1 MAPARLYD
9 SLMVQHFAGQLLV
22 ILEQG
27 AVVAGAVAV
36 VMEDLHHFQH
46 ALGQRDRGVHG
57 LGGVH
62 HVVQV
67 LDVQVDAEAGLEVLV
82 HHHGRFGV
90 HDGAAGKAAL
100 DGLEDLF
107 RFHAAHLAHLEG
119 FRQGGD
125 VHGHDGLVAQLG
137 HVARTHVAAQHHGG
151 PHLLKDG
158 LVLVKELLVAA
169 HHERQRAVDGLGLAA
184 GLAKY
189 GIEMLDAP
197 VSGGQPKAIDG
208 TLSFM
213 VGGKEEVFN
222 KFKPVLEAMGSSVVR
237 CGDVGAGNVTKL
249 CNQTIVAVN
258 IAALAE
264 AMQMGQMCGV
274 EPEKIFEAIKGG
286 LAGST
291 VMNAKAPMMMDQNF
305 QPGFRIDL
313 HIKDLN
319 NVVDAAK
326 AVDAPIPLT
335 QQVLEMMKILHHDGD
350 GSCDHS
356 ALLKYY
362 QKLTGETLHH

>member
-1 MAPARLYD
+1 MKIA
-9 SLMVQHFAGQLLV
+9 F
-22 ILEQG
+22 I
-27 AVVAGAVAV
+27 
-36 VMEDLHHFQH
+36 
-46 ALGQRDRGVHG
+46 G
-57 LGGVH
+57 LGIMGKPMAKN
-62 HVVQV
+62 
-67 LDVQVDAEAGLEVLV
+67 LLKAGHQLRVYDRNPATMEEM
-82 HHHGRFGV
+82 
-90 HDGAAGKAAL
+90 GAAGATLCNSSVETVEGVELVLTMLPNSPHVKSVM
-100 DGLEDLF
+100 LEDDK
-107 RFHAAHLAHLEG
+107 LAEKMPKTAT
-119 FRQGGD
+119 FID
-125 VHGHDGLVAQLG
+125 MSSINPVAS
-137 HVARTHVAAQHHGG
+137 R
-151 PHLLKDG
+151 
-158 LVLVKELLVAA
+158 EI
-169 HHERQRAVDGLGLAA
+169 AA

-208 TLSFM
+208 TLAFM

-222 KFKPVLEAMGSSVVR
+222 KFKPVLEAMGSSVVL

-264 AMQMGQMCGV
+264 ALQMGQMCGV

-313 HIKDLN
+313 HIKDLG

-326 AVDAPIPLT
+326 TVDAPIPLT
-335 QQVLEMMKILHHDGD
+335 QTVLEMMKVLHHDGC
-350 GSCDHS
+350 GSDDHS

>member
-1 MAPARLYD
+1 MKIAFIGLGIMGKPMAKNLLKAGHQLRVYD
-9 SLMVQHFAGQLLV
+9 RKKETMEEMA
-22 ILEQG
+22 
-27 AVVAGAVAV
+27 AAGATLCGSSVETV
-36 VMEDLHHFQH
+36 EGVDLVLTMLPNSPHVKSVM
-46 ALGQRDRGVHG
+46 
-57 LGGVH
+57 
-62 HVVQV
+62 
-67 LDVQVDAEAGLEVLV
+67 
-82 HHHGRFGV
+82 
-90 HDGAAGKAAL
+90 
-100 DGLEDLF
+100 LEDDK
-107 RFHAAHLAHLEG
+107 LAEHMPKTAT
-119 FRQGGD
+119 FID
-125 VHGHDGLVAQLG
+125 MSSINPVASREI
-137 HVARTHVAAQHHGG
+137 A
-151 PHLLKDG
+151 
-158 LVLVKELLVAA
+158 E
-169 HHERQRAVDGLGLAA
+169 

-189 GIEMLDAP
+189 GIDMLDAP

-208 TLSFM
+208 TLAFM

-222 KFKPVLEAMGSSVVR
+222 KFKPVLEAMGSSVVL

-274 EPEKIFEAIKGG
+274 EPEKIFNAIKGG

-326 AVDAPIPLT
+326 AVDAPIPLSQT
-335 QQVLEMMKILHHDGD
+335 VLEMMKVLHHDGC
-350 GSCDHS
+350 GSDDHS

-362 QKLTGETLHH
+362 QKLTGEVLHH

>member
-1 MAPARLYD
+1 MKIAFIGLGIMGKPMAKNLLKAGHELNVYDICKEAVEEVAAAGARGFATAAEA
-9 SLMVQHFAGQLLV
+9 VQGVELV
-22 ILEQG
+22 ITMLPNSPQVKAVMLEEDKLAEKMPKD
-27 AVVAGAVAV
+27 AVLIDCSSINPVASREIA
-36 VMEDLHHFQH
+36 
-46 ALGQRDRGVHG
+46 
-57 LGGVH
+57 
-62 HVVQV
+62 
-67 LDVQVDAEAGLEVLV
+67 
-82 HHHGRFGV
+82 
-90 HDGAAGKAAL
+90 AAL
-100 DGLEDLF
+100 EK
-107 RFHAAHLAHLEG
+107 
-119 FRQGGD
+119 Q
-125 VHGHDGLVAQLG
+125 
-137 HVARTHVAAQHHGG
+137 
-151 PHLLKDG
+151 
-158 LVLVKELLVAA
+158 
-169 HHERQRAVDGLGLAA
+169 
-184 GLAKY
+184 

-213 VGGKEEVFN
+213 VGGKQEVFDR
-222 KFKPVLEAMGSSVVR
+222 FKPVLETMGASVVR
-237 CGDVGAGNVTKL
+237 CGDIGAGNVTKL

-274 EPEKIFEAIKGG
+274 EPQKVFEAIRGG

-335 QQVLEMMKILHHDGD
+335 QTVLEMMKILHKDGD
-350 GSCDHS
+350 GVCDHS

-362 QKLTGETLHH
+362 QKLSGETLHH